1 MSFSIREYEV
11 HPQHNKIIFKNKEFK
26 VEPKVMEVLCFLVQ
40 EQGRVLSREHIAE
53 TLWPDKVVSLE
64 VVTRAIF
71 ELRRILNDD
80 VKEPNYIETIARKG
94 YCFIYEVEKEMTDS
108 LPNRF
113 KRKLGKLGG
122 FSLSML
128 VLVYVISSLFLNSN
142 PDSFIVD
149 SSLIHTRND
158 TYQGSPNIS
167 PNGQYLV
174 YTEGSKQNDRTKS
187 LVLQDVKTH
196 EQRSILNQKG
206 NYYSPVWDPSGNFV
220 FYLSCKEAGCDVN
233 KVGTDGTNSELI
245 YSSTKFIFELAISP
259 DGNTLAFNY
268 REGLAFNLVLLEL
281 TTNRVKFIKR
291 PKGYHLNPA
300 FSNDGKSLWYTTEF
314 KDRSSILNSYDLE
327 TEEVKE
333 VKTKFH
339 TVAGLAVAND
349 SGLWVSGKKGGKSG
363 IWHFDLSKNKSERL
377 LVSSQGSYPTH
388 IDIHPNNQQLIYRS
402 WVRDTK
408 INHSG
413 LSLNLELIND
423 EGIDIR
429 ALYSPK
435 QNSLY
440 WVSNRSGSFDLWK
453 YSNNK
458 ASKLTALNSNSIKQP
473 ILSNDESRLAF
484 LEKGE
489 DHSHL
494 YIYDFST
501 SETQRVMD
509 WPYQGELVGW
519 GKNKSEIWVSIHEN
533 TQKVLAVLDVTSKK
547 LNRKKIDAGVV
558 ALVSNGEF
566 YYMDINKQSLMKESE
581 LGEVEIIA
589 DLSAYEPFLE
599 SGTIAIEQTSVYFIS
614 QKINEQKL
622 VSFDWSTKEFSQHLD
637 IPVAAIATHVGVEP
651 QPYVIFDKLV
661 RDETNLVLVKIKDS

>member
-40 EQGRVLSREHIAE
+40 EQGKVLSREHIAE
-53 TLWPDKVVSLE
+53 TLWPNKVVSLE

-80 VKEPNYIETIARKG
+80 VKEPKYIETIARKG
-94 YCFIYEVEKEMTDS
+94 YCFIYKVEKELTES
-108 LPNRF
+108 TPNRL
-113 KRKLGKLGG
+113 KPDVGKVAILCVLTLVLL
-122 FSLSML
+122 FTLSRLFIDSSSML
-128 VLVYVISSLFLNSN
+128 LE
-142 PDSFIVD
+142 VD
-149 SSLIHTRND
+149 SSLIHTRSNM
-158 TYQGSPNIS
+158 YQSSPKLS

-174 YTEGSKQNDRTKS
+174 YAEGSKQNDRTKS
-187 LVLQDVKTH
+187 LVFQDIKTH
-196 EQRSILNQKG
+196 EQRSILNKKG
-206 NYYSPVWDPSGNFV
+206 NYYSPVWDPTGNFV
-220 FYLSCKEAGCDVN
+220 FYLNCKETGCDVN
-233 KVGTDGTNSELI
+233 KVGTDGVNSELI
-245 YSSTKFIFELAISP
+245 YSATKFIFELAISP
-259 DGNTLAFNY
+259 DGNILAFNY
-268 REGLAFNLVLLEL
+268 KEGLAFNIALLEL
-281 TTNRVKFIKR
+281 ATGTVKSIELS
-291 PKGYHLNPA
+291 KGYHLNPL
-300 FSNDGKSLWYTTEF
+300 FSNDGKTLWFTTEF
-314 KDRSSILNSYDLE
+314 KDRSSILNSYDLA

-333 VKTKFH
+333 VKTGFH

-363 IWHFDLSKNKSERL
+363 IWHVDLSKNKSERL
-377 LVSSQGSYPTH
+377 LVSNQGSYPTH
-388 IDIHPNNQQLIYRS
+388 LDSHPKNQQLIYRS

-440 WVSNRSGSFDLWK
+440 WISNRSGSFDLWK

-458 ASKLTALNSNSIKQP
+458 ASKLTDLNSNSIKQP

-484 LEKGE
+484 LEKGK

-494 YIYDFST
+494 YIYDFGT
-501 SETQRVMD
+501 SEMQRIMD

-519 GKNKSEIWVSIHEN
+519 GKNNSEIWVSIHEN

-547 LNRKKIDAGVV
+547 LNRKKIGAGVIAV
-558 ALVSNGEF
+558 VSNGEF
-566 YYMDINKQSLMKESE
+566 YFIDISKQSLMKESE

-589 DLSAYEPFLE
+589 DLTAYEPFLE
-599 SGTIAIEQTSVYFIS
+599 SGTIAIQQTSVYFIS
-614 QKINEQKL
+614 QQGNEQKL
-622 VSFDWSTKEFSQHLD
+622 VSFNWSTKTFSQHLD
-637 IPVAAIATHVGVEP
+637 IPAEAIATDVGVEP

>member
-1 MSFSIREYEV
+1 MKYI
-11 HPQHNKIIFKNKEFK
+11 HNKIILKNKEFK

-40 EQGRVLSREHIAE
+40 EQGKVLSREHIAE
-53 TLWPDKVVSLE
+53 TLWPNKVVSLE

-80 VKEPNYIETIARKG
+80 VKEPKYIETIARKG
-94 YCFIYEVEKEMTDS
+94 YCFIYKVEKELTESM
-108 LPNRF
+108 P
-113 KRKLGKLGG
+113 KRLEPGVSKIAILCVLT
-122 FSLSML
+122 L
-128 VLVYVISSLFLNSN
+128 VLLFMLSRLFIDSSSKLLE
-142 PDSFIVD
+142 VD
-149 SSLIHTRND
+149 SSLIHTRSNM
-158 TYQGSPNIS
+158 YQSSPNIS

-174 YTEGSKQNDRTKS
+174 YAEGSKQNDRTKS
-187 LVLQDVKTH
+187 LVLQDLKTH

-206 NYYSPVWDPSGNFV
+206 NYYSPVWEPTGNFV
-220 FYLSCKEAGCDVN
+220 FYLNCKETGCDVN
-233 KVGTDGTNSELI
+233 KVGADGANSELI
-245 YSSTKFIFELAISP
+245 YSATKFIFELAISP
-259 DGNTLAFNY
+259 DGNILAFNY
-268 REGLAFNLVLLEL
+268 KEGLAFNIALLEL
-281 TTNRVKFIKR
+281 ATGTVKSIDLSQ
-291 PKGYHLNPA
+291 GYHLNPV
-300 FSNDGKSLWYTTEF
+300 FSNDGKALWFTTEF
-314 KDRSSILNSYDLE
+314 KDRSSILNSYDLA

-333 VKTKFH
+333 VKTGFH

-363 IWHFDLSKNKSERL
+363 IWHVDLSRNKSERL
-377 LVSSQGSYPTH
+377 LVSNQGSYPTH
-388 IDIHPNNQQLIYRS
+388 LDTHPKNQQLIYRS

-440 WVSNRSGSFDLWK
+440 WISNRSGSFDLWK

-458 ASKLTALNSNSIKQP
+458 ASKLTDLNSNSIKQP

-484 LEKGE
+484 LEKGQ

-501 SETQRVMD
+501 SETQRIMD

-519 GKNKSEIWVSIHEN
+519 GKNNSEIWVSIHEN
-533 TQKVLAVLDVTSKK
+533 TQNVLAVLDVTSKK
-547 LNRKKIDAGVV
+547 LNRKKIGAGVIAV
-558 ALVSNGEF
+558 VSNGEF
-566 YYMDINKQSLMKESE
+566 YFIDISKQSLMKESE

-589 DLSAYEPFLE
+589 DLTAYEPFLE
-599 SGTIAIEQTSVYFIS
+599 SGTIAIQQTSVYFIS
-614 QKINEQKL
+614 QQGNEQKL
-622 VSFDWSTKEFSQHLD
+622 VSFNWSTKTFSQHLD
-637 IPVAAIATHVGVEP
+637 IPAEAIATDVGVEP

>member
-40 EQGRVLSREHIAE
+40 EQGKVLSREHIAE
-53 TLWPDKVVSLE
+53 TLWPNKVVSLE

-80 VKEPNYIETIARKG
+80 VKEPKYIETIARKG
-94 YCFIYEVEKEMTDS
+94 YCFIYKVEKELTES
-108 LPNRF
+108 TPNRL
-113 KRKLGKLGG
+113 KPDVGKVAILCV
-122 FSLSML
+122 LTL
-128 VLVYVISSLFLNSN
+128 VLLFTLSRLFIDSSSTLLE
-142 PDSFIVD
+142 VD
-149 SSLIHTRND
+149 SSLIHTRSNM
-158 TYQGSPNIS
+158 YQSSPNIS

-174 YTEGSKQNDRTKS
+174 YAEGSKQNDRTKS
-187 LVLQDVKTH
+187 LVLQDIKTH

-220 FYLSCKEAGCDVN
+220 FYLNCKETGCDVN
-233 KVGTDGTNSELI
+233 KVGTDGVNSELI
-245 YSSTKFIFELAISP
+245 YSATKFIFELAISP
-259 DGNTLAFNY
+259 DGNTLVFNY
-268 REGLAFNLVLLEL
+268 REGFEFNLALFEL
-281 TTNRVKFIKR
+281 ATGTVKSIELS
-291 PKGYHLNPA
+291 KGYHLNPV

-314 KDRSSILNSYDLE
+314 KDKSSILNSYDLA
-327 TEEVKE
+327 TEQIKE
-333 VKTKFH
+333 VKTGFH
-339 TVAGLAVAND
+339 TVAGLAAAND

-363 IWHFDLSKNKSERL
+363 IWHVDLSKNKSERL
-377 LVSSQGSYPTH
+377 LVSNQGSYPTH
-388 IDIHPNNQQLIYRS
+388 LDTHPKNQQLIYRS

-413 LSLNLELIND
+413 LSLNLEHIND

-440 WVSNRSGSFDLWK
+440 WISNRSGSFDLWQ

-458 ASKLTALNSNSIKQP
+458 ASKLTGLNSNSIKQP

-484 LEKGE
+484 LEKGQ

-501 SETQRVMD
+501 SETQRIMD

-519 GKNKSEIWVSIHEN
+519 GKNNSEIWVSIHEN
-533 TQKVLAVLDVTSKK
+533 TQNVLAVLDVTSKK
-547 LNRKKIDAGVV
+547 LNRKKIGAGVIAV
-558 ALVSNGEF
+558 VSNGEF
-566 YYMDINKQSLMKESE
+566 YFIDISKQSLMKESE

-589 DLSAYEPFLE
+589 DLTAYEPFLE
-599 SGTIAIEQTSVYFIS
+599 SGTIAIQQTSVYFIS
-614 QKINEQKL
+614 QQGNEQKL
-622 VSFDWSTKEFSQHLD
+622 VSFNWSTKTFSQHLD
-637 IPVAAIATHVGVEP
+637 IPVEAIATDVGVEP